1 MMESPNDATNSSSI
15 GDRHYLIKQFSCN
28 RNIEEPYSTVLIG
41 LYFFLIVFG
50 SAGNIL
56 VVLSVV
62 RNKQMQTAR

>member
-1 MMESPNDATNSSSI
+1 MMESTEDSTNI
-15 GDRHYLIKQFSCN
+15 TQIDDKHYLIKQFSCN
-28 RNIEEPYSTVLIG
+28 RNIEDPYSTVLIG